1 MIQILSEADVDL
13 SSYFKSMAKL
23 EQEINN
29 IYNRLTFSTI
39 AEIID
44 GDIDLHAISSKIYEI
59 DRMGNNFYRNT
70 EAAISRMGDEV
81 FEKYDDQLF
90 TTNHNL
96 SRKTMAVEDLIEV
109 LTKLVHDDGKHPI
122 KLLFSDIKPI
132 KQ

>member
-122 KLLFSDIKPI
+122 RSLFSDIKPI